1 MKLFLDTY
9 RIAHADHVEDLVQEL
24 SANSEVRNNSSRDQQ
39 YSVLF
44 DQDHSSHDTW
54 IFPTIQMGPLTID
67 HDLKVTAR
75 VIQDAPAQSRLYL
88 TSPYFNFT
96 DKYTQLMLESRAD
109 IQIIVASPEVR
120 CLTREIYRLTCHM
133 SLTT

>member
-9 RIAHADHVEDLVQEL
+9 RITHADHAEQLVEEVTL
-24 SANSEVRNNSSRDQQ
+24 SASSEVRNNSSRDQH
-39 YSVLF
+39 YSVLI
-44 DQDHSSHDTW
+44 DQEHGAHDTW

-67 HDLKVTAR
+67 HDFKVTAR
-75 VIQDAPAQSRLYL
+75 VIQGAPPQSRLYL

-109 IQIIVASPEVR
+109 IQIVVASPEVR
-120 CLTREIYRLTCHM
+120 CLTRVNM
-133 SLTT
+133 SLTV